1 LQQRLDVV
9 FAAIDLNSS
18 ILASM
23 PAYTV
28 KGTVTQPDPSWLT
41 NPEPLAYVSWGEFI
55 KELFWSYL
63 LGEAFVLATARFA
76 ETSGGYPQ
84 RFMVVNPAFVQVDLV
99 DGRRRYHIGDEDVT
113 DDILHIRYVS
123 YPGDARGHGPL
134 EVAGARV
141 LAVEA
146 LARYGSDLARRG
158 GIPWAVLKYPKRA
171 TRAQMMKMQSDWV
184 AARASAMGA
193 PAVLADNV
201 TIETLSTSPKD
212 MALAELQQFNE
223 ARLAVLL
230 GVPPF
235 LLGLTT
241 GDPNVYSNVT
251 SIFDYHWRSSLRP
264 KAQAVMSALSGWLLA
279 RGTGIELNR
288 DEYVRPGLLERAQTY
303 DILVRIG
310 ALTPDEVRAM
320 ERFTSMSA
328 PASLTSATPQPQ
340 LALVPP
346 TPPTQEIP
354 A

>member
-1 LQQRLDVV
+1 
-9 FAAIDLNSS
+9 
-18 ILASM
+18 
-23 PAYTV
+23 
-28 KGTVTQPDPSWLT
+28 
-41 NPEPLAYVSWGEFI
+41 
-55 KELFWSYL
+55 
-63 LGEAFVLATARFA
+63 
-76 ETSGGYPQ
+76 
-84 RFMVVNPAFVQVDLV
+84 
-99 DGRRRYHIGDEDVT
+99 
-113 DDILHIRYVS
+113 
-123 YPGDARGHGPL
+123 
-134 EVAGARV
+134 
-141 LAVEA
+141 
-146 LARYGSDLARRG
+146 
-158 GIPWAVLKYPKRA
+158 
-171 TRAQMMKMQSDWV
+171 MMKMQSDWV

-310 ALTPDEVRAM
+310 ALTPEEVRAM